1 MMNFSSEIKTF
12 YEDRLDIIYSN
23 DSLVRQIFGTPIGIK
38 QNEKDRAAFEKT
50 FRAYLEEAAL
60 TVSLIENETL
70 TQSDPLLE
78 VGGGIGMTY
87 IFLQHKGYN
96 IISIE
101 PSDSGFNDYY
111 ATGKEFCVTLNTDTS
126 NWLPL
131 LGEETLSL
139 GKKFKYIFSNNVL
152 EHIPKIESTFD
163 ALKQV
168 MSEDGQMIHNTVNYI
183 IPYEPHFGIVL
194 FPFFPKLTTLFK
206 PKLKHSDMWNGL
218 NFITTRKVRK
228 MCRRLDMNVNFE
240 NKTMYN
246 TFLRI
251 KNDKEFAKR
260 QRYFVPVVKVLDTL
274 RLLNSFKYFPA
285 DLVTPMKFTIK
296 HKK

>member
-1 MMNFSSEIKTF
+1 MNFSSEIKTF
-12 YEDRLDIIYSN
+12 YEDRLDVIYSN
-23 DSLVRQIFGTPIGIK
+23 ATLVGQIFNTPIGAK
-38 QNEKDRAAFEKT
+38 QSEKDRAAFEKT
-50 FRAYLEEAAL
+50 LRAYLEEAAL

-87 IFLQHKGYN
+87 IFLKHKGYN

-111 ATGKEFCVTLNTDTS
+111 ATGKEFCATLNTDTS

-152 EHIPKIESTFD
+152 EHIPKIDSTFD

-183 IPYEPHFGIVL
+183 IPYEPHFGMVL
-194 FPFFPKLTTLFK
+194 FPFFPKLTALFK

-228 MCRRLDMNVNFE
+228 MCRRLDMSVDFE

-260 QRYFVPVVKVLDTL
+260 QRYFVPVVKVLDRL
-274 RLLNSFKYFPA
+274 RLLNLFKYFPA